1 MTYWWGNLMITKL
14 ELNAFKSFP
23 ERAIEFKP
31 LTLLAGLNNSGK
43 SSVIQALRMYCN
55 VADGN
60 SALLDGHGTVN
71 DIRSKFSSPNQ
82 LVQITCH
89 YSGNCESSLK
99 LDNLSL
105 VKPDKAP
112 LYCYIGADRLGPQTS
127 LPLLRSLGSL
137 PQVGY
142 KGEYVLDFLQHF
154 ENAIVPDALI
164 HETAEGK
171 TLFYVLNGW
180 LNEISPGVDFSYQTN
195 SKIDSAYAEIDGF
208 RPANVGFGLSYTLPI
223 LVAILGMSAQAPAA
237 GWEESW
243 GDEWEQKK
251 KDKGVLVILENPE
264 AHLHPQGQTAMG
276 KLIALA
282 ASCGVQIVVETH
294 SDHLMD
300 GIRIAVKEQK
310 IAADQVAFQYFT
322 KQTNEPSEV
331 TSPRLH
337 ENGKLDFW
345 PEGFFD
351 QTLKNRAIL
360 ARKG

>member
-1 MTYWWGNLMITKL
+1 
-14 ELNAFKSFP
+14 
-23 ERAIEFKP
+23 
-31 LTLLAGLNNSGK
+31 
-43 SSVIQALRMYCN
+43 
-55 VADGN
+55 
-60 SALLDGHGTVN
+60 LD
-71 DIRSKFSSPNQ
+71 DS
-82 LVQITCH
+82 
-89 YSGNCESSLK
+89 
-99 LDNLSL
+99 SL

-112 LYCYIGADRLGPQTS
+112 LYCYVGADRLGPQTS
-127 LPLLRSLGSL
+127 LPLLRSLGAL

-142 KGEYVLDFLQHF
+142 KGEYVLDFLQQF
-154 ENAIVPDALI
+154 ENTIIPDALI
-164 HETAEGK
+164 HEKAEGK
-171 TLFYVLNGW
+171 TLVYVLEGW
-180 LNEISPGVDFSYQTN
+180 LNEISPGVDFKYQTN
-195 SKIDSAYAEIDGF
+195 AKTDSAYAEIDGF

-223 LVAILGMSAQAPAA
+223 LVAILGMSAQTPSA

-243 GDEWEQKK
+243 GEDWEKKK
-251 KDKGVLVILENPE
+251 KDQGILVILENPE

-282 ASCGVQIVVETH
+282 ASCGTQIVVETH

-310 IAADQVAFQYFT
+310 IAADKVAFQYFT
-322 KQTNEPSEV
+322 KKSNEPSDVE
-331 TSPRLH
+331 SPQLH

>member
-1 MTYWWGNLMITKL
+1 MITKI
-14 ELNAFKSFP
+14 ELTAFKSFP
-23 ERAIEFKP
+23 EKCIELKP

-55 VADGN
+55 VSDGKP
-60 SALLDGHGTVN
+60 ALLNGHGTVH
-71 DIRSKFSSPNQ
+71 DIRSQFSPTSES
-82 LVQITCH
+82 VQITCH
-89 YSGNCESSLK
+89 YADDSSATLK
-99 LDNLSL
+99 LDNATI
-105 VKPDKAP
+105 VKPDKVP

-127 LPLLRSLGSL
+127 LPLLRSLGAF
-137 PQVGY
+137 PQIGH
-142 KGEYVLDFLQHF
+142 KGEYVLDFLQQF
-154 ENAIVPDALI
+154 ENSLIPSPLI
-164 HETAEGK
+164 HEKSEGK
-171 TLFYVLNGW
+171 TLAYVLEGW
-180 LNEISPGVDFSYQTN
+180 LNEISPGVDFKYQANPKT
-195 SKIDSAYAEIDGF
+195 DSAYAEIDGF

-223 LVAILGMSAQAPAA
+223 LVALLGMSAQAPAN

-243 GDEWEQKK
+243 GNDWEQKK
-251 KDKGVLVILENPE
+251 AEKGMLVILENPE

-282 ASCGVQIVVETH
+282 ASCGVQIIVETH

-310 IAADQVAFQYFT
+310 ITADKVAFQYFT
-322 KQTNEPSEV
+322 KKTNEPSEV
-331 TSPRLH
+331 TSPKLH
-337 ENGKLDFW
+337 DDGKLDFW